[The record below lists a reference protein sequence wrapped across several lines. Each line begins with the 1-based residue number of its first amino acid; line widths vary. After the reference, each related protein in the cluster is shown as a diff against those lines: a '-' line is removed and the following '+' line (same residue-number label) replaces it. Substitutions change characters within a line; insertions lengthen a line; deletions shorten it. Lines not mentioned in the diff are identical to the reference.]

1 LLLSTDLWVSAL
13 IRRAELA
20 GAFATVAR
28 KGDARAG
35 TVIVKAFDTSNR
47 RARLYSEAFGP
58 DGERLW
64 MQPVESE
71 FESELDD
78 YLQRQIR
85 YDPDL
90 WIVEIEDR
98 EGRHFITEKVAEP
111 EIKPGG

>member
-1 LLLSTDLWVSAL
+1 MLLSTDLWAAAL

-35 TVIVKAFDTSNR
+35 TVIVKAFDTSSR
-47 RARLYSEAFGP
+47 RARLYGEAFGP

-71 FESELDD
+71 FESELDA
-78 YLQRQIR
+78 YVQRQIG

-90 WIVEIEDR
+90 WVVEIEDR
-98 EGRHFITEKVAEP
+98 EGRHFITEKVAGES
-111 EIKPGG
+111 GSGQ